1 MTWNFLHRLFFLF
14 FITKKDTIFFLLH
27 CSSFSLSL
35 LFFFL
40 SLSSAKKS
48 LYIDIL
54 FKTKQ
59 YLPTNKIRLSTHL
72 VFLFLLFFPSLI
84 FTPNSIF
91 LAPRNLDTT
100 KSKNSSYPDFL
111 FQKYLWVF
119 SHFFLK
125 KISIFFTFSVEET
138 KKKLI

>member
-1 MTWNFLHRLFFLF
+1 MLARTGLPTGSRSNRSDRPVRAEFQNYA
-14 FITKKDTIFFLLH
+14 LLH
-27 CSSFSLSL
+27 CSSFSLSSL
-35 LFFFL
+35 FFL

-59 YLPTNKIRLSTHL
+59 YLPTNIIRLSIHR

-111 FQKYLWVF
+111 FQKYLLGFF
-119 SHFFLK
+119 SFF
-125 KISIFFTFSVEET
+125 IF
-138 KKKLI
+138 